1 MLPEKNIHLFIDE
14 EDVTSSFEK
23 KSIYEIDTIS
33 NGSVSNLV
41 CNFIDKI
48 RMSDK
53 FNLIHV
59 MLNKLKIEGKLF
71 LVFIDFEYFKIQLYR
86 DVITQDEFNA
96 MLSKVEGLTTI
107 QQLNEFIQKLQRFTI
122 GEYSVVNNQTHL
134 IIERKS

>member
-14 EDVTSSFEK
+14 EDATSSFEK

-33 NGSVSNLV
+33 NGSVTNLV

-71 LVFIDFEYFKIQLYR
+71 LVFIDFEYFRIQLYR
-86 DVITQDEFNA
+86 NAITQDEFNA

-107 QQLNEFIQKLQRFTI
+107 QQLSEFIQKLQRFTI
-122 GEYSVVNNQTHL
+122 GEYSVINNQTHL

>member
-14 EDVTSSFEK
+14 EDITSNFEK
-23 KSIYEIDTIS
+23 KSIYVIDTIS

-86 DVITQDEFNA
+86 DAITQDEFNA
-96 MLSKVEGLTTI
+96 MLAKIEGLTTI
-107 QQLNEFIQKLQRFTI
+107 QQLSEFIEKLQRFTI
-122 GEYSVVNNQTHL
+122 GEYSVINNKTHL

>member
-14 EDVTSSFEK
+14 EDITSSFEK

-59 MLNKLKIEGKLF
+59 MLNKLKIGGKLF

-86 DVITQDEFNA
+86 NAITQDEFNS

-107 QQLNEFIQKLQRFTI
+107 QQLNDFIQKLQKFEI
-122 GEYSVVNNQTHL
+122 GEYSVINNQTHL